1 MIQRFVVVPAI
12 PIETGSI
19 RNGTRFHSTTVPGGF
34 DIYDNQDK
42 QRLQFTYPTQ
52 IEADA
57 ECERLNRPWFP
68 RHSPSSGNSVSHTL
82 LATAA

>member
-12 PIETGSI
+12 PVETGSV
-19 RNGTRFHSTTVPGGF
+19 RNGTRFHSATVTTGL

-42 QRLQFTYPTQ
+42 QRLQFTYSTR

-57 ECERLNRPWFP
+57 ECERLNMECYQTTMTTPTGIS
-68 RHSPSSGNSVSHTL
+68 SP
-82 LATAA
+82 

>member
-57 ECERLNRPWFP
+57 ECERLNVECFQSTVTTPFRIS
-68 RHSPSSGNSVSHTL
+68 SP
-82 LATAA
+82 

>member
-19 RNGTRFHSTTVPGGF
+19 RNGTRFHSTTVPTGF

-42 QRLQFTYPTQ
+42 QRLQFTYPTR
-52 IEADA
+52 IEADV
-57 ECERLNRPWFP
+57 ECERRNVECFQSTVTTPFRIS
-68 RHSPSSGNSVSHTL
+68 SP
-82 LATAA
+82 

>member
-12 PIETGSI
+12 PAETGSV
-19 RNGTRFHSTTVPGGF
+19 RNVTRFHSTTVPSGF

-42 QRLQFTYPTQ
+42 QRLQFTYPTR

-57 ECERLNRPWFP
+57 ECERLNMACYQTTMTTPTRIS
-68 RHSPSSGNSVSHTL
+68 SP
-82 LATAA
+82 